1 MIFLLIALVGDI
13 RTGKTLMSTIFA
25 YDSYNNDRDIWSN
38 YEINLPNYHELKP
51 SDLDNEVLPNNIDA
65 YIDEVY
71 TWLES
76 RSHNRPINKMASY
89 LLFASGKKDV
99 NIFVT
104 LQLFSTMDVRFRD
117 MANVI
122 IETYKY
128 PTVFEYKI
136 YKRIHGIV
144 TYVKTIFLPYDNAK
158 EFFPFFDTLQL
169 IQASNKKDLQYK
181 LYIDDPDRLL
191 PFTLQIVYDICD
203 DLNGDYTHDNIKFTM
218 LQHEYKLQFEK
229 YVYLTIKKIRKEN
242 LTIDQVKN
250 QSGKI

>member
-1 MIFLLIALVGDI
+1 MLIVLVGDI

-38 YEINLPNYHELKP
+38 YYIDLPNYHELKP
-51 SDLDNEVLPNNIDA
+51 YHLDNELLPDNVDA
-65 YIDEVY
+65 YLDEIY
-71 TWLES
+71 AWLES

-99 NIFVT
+99 DIFAT

-122 IETYKY
+122 IEVYKY
-128 PTVFEYKI
+128 PTVFEYRV

-144 TYVKTIFLPYDNAK
+144 SYVKTIYLPYENAK
-158 EFFPFFDTLQL
+158 EFFKYYDTLE
-169 IQASNKKDLQYK
+169 IIEASNKKDLQYK

-191 PFTLQIVYDICD
+191 PFTLEIVYDIWD
-203 DLNGDYTHDNIKFTM
+203 DLAGDYTHDNVKFTM
-218 LQHEYKLQFEK
+218 LQHDHKLQFEK
-229 YVYLTIKKIRKEN
+229 YVYLTIKKINKEHM
-242 LTIDQVKN
+242 TIEQVK
-250 QSGKI
+250 QQDGRF